1 MPIWYPAIMKLA
13 DFLSATGMT
22 HAAFAARIGVSQ
34 AAVSRYAAGL
44 RVPGPEQMARIAAAT
59 GSTVTANDFYDVVPA
74 DPGGFAEAS
83 EPLKRTRIV
92 AKPATDDREAAAAR
106 WRAEN
111 AEAIRS
117 FNEHIERDGVFGEE
131 WRSW

>member
-1 MPIWYPAIMKLA
+1 MKLA
-13 DFLSATGMT
+13 EFLATTRTT
-22 HAAFAARIGVSQ
+22 HAAFATRIGVSQ

-44 RVPGPEQMARIAAAT
+44 RVPEPEHMLRIVAETAGA
-59 GSTVTANDFYDVVPA
+59 VTANDFYAVESEGSPA
-74 DPGGFAEAS
+74 GFAEAA
-83 EPLKRTRIV
+83 EPLAGRARIA
-92 AKPATDDREAAAAR
+92 AKPASPAREEAAAR

-111 AEAIRS
+111 ADAIRS

>member
-1 MPIWYPAIMKLA
+1 MKLA
-13 DFLSATGMT
+13 DFLSATGTT
-22 HAAFAARIGVSQ
+22 HTAFAATIGVSQ
-34 AAVSRYAAGL
+34 ASVSRYAAGL
-44 RVPGPEQMARIAAAT
+44 RVPGPEQMARIAAVT
-59 GSTVTANDFYDVVPA
+59 GGAVRANDFYDVGPA

-83 EPLKRTRIV
+83 EPLEGTRIV
-92 AKPATDDREAAAAR
+92 AKPATLEREAAAAR
-106 WRAEN
+106 WRVEN

>member
-1 MPIWYPAIMKLA
+1 MKLA
-13 DFLSATGMT
+13 DYLAATRTT
-22 HAAFAARIGVSQ
+22 HAAFAGQIGVSQ
-34 AAVSRYAAGL
+34 AAVSRYAGGR
-44 RVPGPEQMARIAAAT
+44 RVPEPEHMTRIAAAT
-59 GSTVTANDFYDVVPA
+59 GGAVTANDFYALEPQQ
-74 DPGGFAEAS
+74 PPGFAESA
-83 EPLKRTRIV
+83 EPMAGRRRIAV
-92 AKPATDDREAAAAR
+92 KPATADREAAAAR